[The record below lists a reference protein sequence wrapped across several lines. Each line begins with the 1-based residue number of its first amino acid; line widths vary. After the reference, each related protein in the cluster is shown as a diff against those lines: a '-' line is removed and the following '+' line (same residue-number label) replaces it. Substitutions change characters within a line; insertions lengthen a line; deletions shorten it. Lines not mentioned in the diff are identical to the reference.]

1 MLEIS
6 DIGRIEHVPLL
17 HAQPCIFSTP
27 PPASWAFS
35 SLALGSPRWLQE
47 RAPAASAP
55 TSPVVHQIPCN
66 GRTYTYQVLAGYGF
80 VPSNANDK
88 FGDTVG
94 GYGSLLA
101 LDLKSWRKM
110 RNGNFTGVMWAIPD
124 RGCMLPRF
132 VVMEG
137 MKQETSRQRQMLR
150 WPILRHRVY
159 RSHTKTPCSSPA
171 LMALRRLASTP
182 TT

>member
-1 MLEIS
+1 MC
-6 DIGRIEHVPLL
+6 LL
-17 HAQPCIFSTP
+17 HTT
-27 PPASWAFS
+27 ASLLALPF
-35 SLALGSPRWLQE
+35 LALGSPRCNSLQK
-47 RAPAASAP
+47 RAPAPSVP

-66 GRTYTYQVLAGYGF
+66 GGTYTYQVLAGYGF
-80 VPSNANDK
+80 VPSNTNDK

-94 GYGSLLA
+94 GYGILLA
-101 LDLKSWRKM
+101 LGRKSWRKL
-110 RNGNFTGVMWAIPD
+110 RNGNSTGVMWAIPD

-137 MKQETSRQRQMLR
+137 MKQETSRPRQMLR
-150 WPILRHRVY
+150 LPILRHRVY

-171 LMALRRLASTP
+171 LMALRQLASTP